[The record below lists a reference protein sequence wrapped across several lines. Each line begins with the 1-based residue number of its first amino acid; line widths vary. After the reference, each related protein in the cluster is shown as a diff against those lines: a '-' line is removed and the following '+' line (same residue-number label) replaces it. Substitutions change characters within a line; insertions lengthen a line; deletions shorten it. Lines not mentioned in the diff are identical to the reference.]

1 MNSTS
6 LKLPLSLLVW
16 ALLVPIVPSVSADDR
31 DKIESIRYGPKALA
45 FLSGSIQQSTPVD
58 GIVNVV
64 TGDNQTTGDRM
75 IVGQKETIY
84 LRLKNPDEARVGD
97 YFTIYKRA
105 RKVFHP
111 ASRQYLGYL
120 IYRLAIVQVVQTEH
134 QLTTVRTIK
143 SYGAV
148 EPGNPVMR
156 FSLPTSGE
164 MATDQPAES
173 EVRGMIVDYQPDRE
187 MTLLAQ
193 RHIVYLDKGWEDG
206 VKAGDLMEVFRVE
219 GNLPPRR
226 MGELK
231 ILWTEAQT
239 ASALVWKS
247 ISTMRKGDLV
257 RTKEHAPEA
266 VPVSQQVEPIPS
278 EAKPA
283 SKQEPMPRKF
293 QTQNVA
299 GEIRLNLDDLANQV
313 RFDSGEATIKPE
325 GYEVLDHVVDYLM
338 TEAGDKLIRVE
349 GHADNMEIG
358 PSLKSRYPTNWDL
371 SKARASG
378 VARYILEKGGID
390 SARMSTV
397 GFGDTR
403 PVASNGTEAG
413 RQQNRRVEIVLYS
426 PEAAEGPSD
435 PVTKSG
441 ENTDRG
447 YTFSTLSSQDAVGQV
462 APDEK
467 VAPAVSSAQ
476 GEGKAPSTP
485 VKDSTPTPPEP
496 TGTNQTSGA
505 PNNSPVP
512 PSQ

>member
-1 MNSTS
+1 
-6 LKLPLSLLVW
+6 
-16 ALLVPIVPSVSADDR
+16 
-31 DKIESIRYGPKALA
+31 
-45 FLSGSIQQSTPVD
+45 
-58 GIVNVV
+58 
-64 TGDNQTTGDRM
+64 
-75 IVGQKETIY
+75 
-84 LRLKNPDEARVGD
+84 
-97 YFTIYKRA
+97 
-105 RKVFHP
+105 
-111 ASRQYLGYL
+111 
-120 IYRLAIVQVVQTEH
+120 
-134 QLTTVRTIK
+134 
-143 SYGAV
+143 
-148 EPGNPVMR
+148 
-156 FSLPTSGE
+156 
-164 MATDQPAES
+164 
-173 EVRGMIVDYQPDRE
+173 
-187 MTLLAQ
+187 MTLVAQ
-193 RHIVYLDKGWEDG
+193 RHIVYIDKGWEDG

-231 ILWTEAQT
+231 ILWTEART
-239 ASALVWKS
+239 ASALVWNS

-266 VPVSQQVEPIPS
+266 VPVSQEVEPIPS
-278 EAKPA
+278 EAMPA
-283 SKQEPMPRKF
+283 AKQEPMPRKF

-299 GEIRLNLDDLANQV
+299 GETRLNLNDLASQV

-325 GYEVLDHVVDYLM
+325 GYHVLDHVVEYLR

-371 SKARASG
+371 SKARASV

-403 PVASNGTEAG
+403 PVTSNGTEAG

-435 PVTKSG
+435 PVTKPG

-447 YTFSTLSSQDAVGQV
+447 YTFSTLSSQEAVGQV
-462 APDEK
+462 APEEK

-476 GEGKAPSTP
+476 AEGKAPSTP

-496 TGTNQTSGA
+496 TGTNQNSGA
-505 PNNSPVP
+505 SNNSPVP